1 MPWVPWIDI
10 EDESSSEPEVQEL
23 FNKTRNT
30 LTQRVSD
37 IVKLTSLTPEVAAL
51 IHQLNQAI
59 LRNASSLTVRERE
72 VAALVVSAYNG
83 CVH

>member
-1 MPWVPWIDI
+1 MPWVPWIAI

-23 FNKTRNT
+23 FKKTRNT
-30 LTQRVSD
+30 ITRKVSD

-51 IHQLNQAI
+51 IHRLNQAV
-59 LRNASSLTVRERE
+59 LGNATGLTVREKE
-72 VAALVVSAYNG
+72 VAALVVSSYNG

>member
-1 MPWVPWIDI
+1 VPWIPWIDI

-23 FNKTRNT
+23 FKKTRNT
-30 LTQRVSD
+30 LTQKVSD
-37 IVKLTSLTPEVAAL
+37 VVKLTSLTPEVAAL
-51 IHQLNQAI
+51 IYRLNQAI
-59 LRNASSLTVRERE
+59 LDNAAGLTVRERE